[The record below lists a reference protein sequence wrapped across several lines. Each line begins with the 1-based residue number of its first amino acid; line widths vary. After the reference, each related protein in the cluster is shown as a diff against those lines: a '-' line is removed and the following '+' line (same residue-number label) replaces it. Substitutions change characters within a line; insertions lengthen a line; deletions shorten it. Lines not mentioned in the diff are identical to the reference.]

1 MRYNATIGDRD
12 FVIDVNHEGE
22 IQVDGVTRSVD
33 IRAIDPPRLYS
44 LIVDG
49 MSCDVYVEEQNGSYR
64 LVMWDGLFEVNVQDE
79 RMHRLADRQRNP
91 AVSSGEVLIKAPMP
105 GIVVD
110 IPVSQ
115 GQQVERDEVV
125 AVLESMKM
133 QNEFRAPRAGTV
145 RSVRVRQGDK
155 VDHGQ
160 LMLTIS

>member
-1 MRYNATIGDRD
+1 MKYTATVGDRG
-12 FVIDVNHEGE
+12 FVIDVNHKGE
-22 IQVDGVTRSVD
+22 IQVDGVARSVD

-44 LIVDG
+44 LIIDG
-49 MSCDVYVEEQNGSYR
+49 MSCDVYVEEQNGCYR

-79 RMHRLADRQRNP
+79 RMRRLTGRQHSP
-91 AVSSGEVLIKAPMP
+91 VVLAGEVLIKAPMP

-145 RSVRVRQGDK
+145 RSVRVRQGDT
-155 VDHGQ
+155 VDHSQ
-160 LMLTIS
+160 IMLTIS